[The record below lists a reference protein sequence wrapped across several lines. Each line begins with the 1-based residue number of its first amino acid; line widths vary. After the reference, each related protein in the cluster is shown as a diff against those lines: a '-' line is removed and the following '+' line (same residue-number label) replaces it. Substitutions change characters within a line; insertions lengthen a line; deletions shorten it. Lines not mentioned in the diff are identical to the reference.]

1 MKRFGCVMPP
11 TSVYVVPEI
20 ERFGYVITPARVSV
34 IPVEGE
40 N

>member
-1 MKRFGCVMPP
+1 MKRFGFVMPP